1 MAQDPQDESYTTED
15 EENDTDYS
23 TQPKE
28 AMQTPDVDGIIEEDI
43 YDESPVG
50 DLDSTEFEDEVE
62 EREDDQAEEFIET
75 GE

>member
-1 MAQDPQDESYTTED
+1 MPEELQDRSYTNED

-28 AMQTPDVDGIIEEDI
+28 AMQSPDIDGIIEEDI

-50 DLDSTEFEDEVE
+50 NLNSEEFEDEVDENE
-62 EREDDQAEEFIET
+62 EDQAEEFIET